1 VDDPTTVDARAR
13 QVQVRATAAI
23 IARENILR
31 LCRVLTLLAG
41 LPLHHPIT
49 TARGRRVVDLDDF
62 AIDARTANAI
72 VLRTRLGIVIDLA
85 VLVRL
90 RDPVPAV
97 ADDFLAIPRAIIRGV
112 AVAII
117 ANLSIL
123 DHAVATLASLDLA
136 THVHRVFGVVCVVT
150 RG

>member
-1 VDDPTTVDARAR
+1 MIVDVRVR
-13 QVQVRATAAI
+13 QVQVRAIVVI
-23 IARENILR
+23 IVRENILW
-31 LCRVLTLLAG
+31 LCRVLTLFVGFL
-41 LPLHHPIT
+41 LYHFIIIMCCSL
-49 TARGRRVVDLDDF
+49 VVDLDDF
-62 AIDARTANAI
+62 AIDALSANAI

-97 ADDFLAIPRAIIRGV
+97 TDDFLAIPRAIIRGV

-136 THVHRVFGVVCVVT
+136 AHVHRVFGVVCVVA